1 MHSRYAFRV
10 VAAAAAALSAGGFAG
25 AASATTPVRH
35 IAGSQPTG
43 SITVSAAAS
52 LTEAFNQLGHQFQQ
66 QYKGTTVT
74 FNFGSSSTLETQIQE
89 GAPAD
94 VFASADTTNMDKLS
108 AAGDVAGKPVVFAR
122 NLLEIAVAKG
132 NPKKI
137 KTLGDTLKP
146 GVQLVLCAPTVPCGK
161 FALQAYQR
169 AGLTVPKVPTGQDVK
184 ATLSN
189 VSLGSADAAVVYVT
203 DVKAAKGKVAGIV
216 IPPAQ
221 NVVATYPVA
230 VVKSSSNAVAAQAFV
245 KYVASPGGQAT
256 LLKFGFLKP

>member
-1 MHSRYAFRV
+1 MRSRIVFRV
-10 VAAAAAALSAGGFAG
+10 VAAVVAAVTVGVVTGP
-25 AASATTPVRH
+25 ASATIPGRRVEV
-35 IAGSQPTG
+35 AKPSGG
-43 SITVSAAAS
+43 ITVSAASS
-52 LTEAFNQLGHQFQQ
+52 LTEVFTQLGKQFQK

-74 FNFGSSSTLETQIQE
+74 FNFGASSILETQIQQ

-108 AAGDVAGKPVVFAR
+108 SAGDVAGKPVVFAR

-132 NPKKI
+132 NPKRI
-137 KTLGDTLKP
+137 TTLADTLKP

-161 FALQAYQR
+161 FALQAYQQ

-189 VSLGSADAAVVYVT
+189 VTLGSADAAVVYVT
-203 DVKAAKGKVAGIV
+203 DVKAAKGKVAGVV
-216 IPPAQ
+216 IPSTQ
-221 NVVATYPVA
+221 NVVATYPIG
-230 VVKSSSNAVAAQAFV
+230 VVKASTNAAAAQAFV
-245 KYVASPGGQAT
+245 QYVASAAGKAT

>member
-1 MHSRYAFRV
+1 VRSRCAFRAITAM
-10 VAAAAAALSAGGFAG
+10 VAAVTVGVMVGS
-25 AASATTPVRH
+25 ASATAP
-35 IAGSQPTG
+35 AGHAEATQPTG

-52 LTEAFNQLGHQFQQ
+52 LTEAFTQLGRQFQKQ
-66 QYKGTTVT
+66 HKGTTVT
-74 FNFGSSSTLETQIQE
+74 FNFGSSSTLETQIQQ

-108 AAGDVAGKPVVFAR
+108 AAGDVSGKPVVFAR

-137 KTLGDTLKP
+137 KTLADTLKP

-161 FALQAYQR
+161 FALQAYQQ
-169 AGLTVPKVPTGQDVK
+169 AGLTVAKVPTGQDVK

-189 VSLGSADAAVVYVT
+189 VTLGSADAAVVYVT
-203 DVKAAKGKVAGIV
+203 DVKAAKGKVAGVV
-216 IPPAQ
+216 IPATQ

-230 VVKSSSNAVAAQAFV
+230 VVKSSANAATAQAFV
-245 KYVASPGGQAT
+245 SYVASPAGKAT